1 MGERGAVGGSILA
14 VLGGAAGVGLL
25 VGALLGV
32 TGAVSLLG
40 ETGTVADAANASYF
54 DCPDGTAIGAFG
66 RGDRVLI
73 TGRDDSGDW
82 AEVRSPEA
90 ANARVWMRSRQVLA
104 DRDTTGLPVVGC
116 NVPVVA
122 IFGDI
127 PDETTTTTVPG
138 DTTTSTTTTIPGDTT
153 TTSSTTTTTTAGTTT
168 TTVALPTVG
177 TVTST
182 KNPIWEARPP
192 TPRVVMINPPSR
204 LRV

>member
-1 MGERGAVGGSILA
+1 M
-14 VLGGAAGVGLL
+14 
-25 VGALLGV
+25 

-127 PDETTTTTVPG
+127 PDDNNDDRSGRYNHFDNDDNPG
-138 DTTTSTTTTIPGDTT
+138 RYHDHEFDDDHHHGRDHDDHGGPANRRDRDQHQESHLGGAAPRHPG
-153 TTSSTTTTTTAGTTT
+153 
-168 TTVALPTVG
+168 
-177 TVTST
+177 
-182 KNPIWEARPP
+182 
-192 TPRVVMINPPSR
+192 VVMINPPSR